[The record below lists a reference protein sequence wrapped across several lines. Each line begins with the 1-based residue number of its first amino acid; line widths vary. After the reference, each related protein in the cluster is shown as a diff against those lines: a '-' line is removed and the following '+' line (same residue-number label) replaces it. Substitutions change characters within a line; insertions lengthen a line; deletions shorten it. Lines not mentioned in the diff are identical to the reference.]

1 MWTKDSATGC
11 ITVQMERKRCG
22 GFLIFV
28 CVNIFLRKR
37 NLPPLS
43 LQLNKCFEK
52 FSNCKYSSQVQVT
65 VLKTFKWEQYKRKES
80 TQWQSINSDCSTCS
94 FSGHQKMPTLSS
106 LSINNLVHTTGTSR
120 HKFQYSSTS
129 ERHTIKTQTNLL
141 KMLTPYTKDADKFLF
156 VPT

>member
-65 VLKTFKWEQYKRKES
+65 VLKHSNES
-80 TQWQSINSDCSTCS
+80 NIREKKAHND
-94 FSGHQKMPTLSS
+94 
-106 LSINNLVHTTGTSR
+106 NL
-120 HKFQYSSTS
+120 
-129 ERHTIKTQTNLL
+129 
-141 KMLTPYTKDADKFLF
+141 
-156 VPT
+156 